1 MVSENWKYTEMHSI
15 NNIVSEW
22 KRLYIETREK
32 SGESKRENNFF
43 VPSGA
48 NSFFLDLSQE
58 LKL

>member
-32 SGESKRENNFF
+32 SGESKRD
-43 VPSGA
+43 
-48 NSFFLDLSQE
+48 SFFLDLSQE